1 MQEGENMQAV
11 SHASVGST
19 ACVDATTMEPGME
32 SNSSEVDKA
41 VPDEQLGKAGS
52 LLAGDGQAGT

>member
-1 MQEGENMQAV
+1 MQAV